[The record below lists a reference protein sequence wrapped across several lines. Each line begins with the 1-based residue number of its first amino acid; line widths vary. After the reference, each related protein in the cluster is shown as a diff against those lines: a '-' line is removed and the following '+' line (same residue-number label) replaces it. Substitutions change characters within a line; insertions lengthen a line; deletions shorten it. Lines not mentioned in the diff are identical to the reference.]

1 MLLTYSI
8 ILTLMKRSNTQYL
21 QNQRKQ
27 NYSAHQTAKMLENI
41 PLNTPHT
48 LLNQTLFHSRGCGLR
63 LCEAVQIIHTIHHYP
78 HTWTIL
84 QRTKSCSYMSIHNKY
99 TTHKTII
106 FQHFQFRCNDYA
118 S

>member
-1 MLLTYSI
+1 
-8 ILTLMKRSNTQYL
+8 
-21 QNQRKQ
+21 
-27 NYSAHQTAKMLENI
+27 MLENI

-48 LLNQTLFHSRGCGLR
+48 LLNQTLFHNRGCGLR
-63 LCEAVQIIHTIHHYP
+63 MCEAVQIIHTIHHYP

-106 FQHFQFRCNDYA
+106 FQHFQFRCNDYTSYPHERRGRTEA
-118 S
+118 VSRTAHRPTFVLVLLGSACLQPA